1 MLPLTN
7 RRLAIILA
15 PRSLWTIDPAD
26 YKDVR
31 LPGLNSSSKKLCR
44 FYKIKGIS
52 ASFWGLSDF
61 SGQVSQFCV
70 NITPIELK
78 SVTEW

>member
-1 MLPLTN
+1 MDDRPCRLQ
-7 RRLAIILA
+7 RRKTTWVEQLIQN
-15 PRSLWTIDPAD
+15 
-26 YKDVR
+26 VQ
-31 LPGLNSSSKKLCR
+31 LCQ

-61 SGQVSQFCV
+61 SGQVSQFFV